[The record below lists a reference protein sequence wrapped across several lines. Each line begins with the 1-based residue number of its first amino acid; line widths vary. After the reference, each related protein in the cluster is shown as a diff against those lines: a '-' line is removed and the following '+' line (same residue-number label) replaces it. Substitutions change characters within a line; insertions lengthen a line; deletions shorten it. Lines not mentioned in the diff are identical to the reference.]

1 MLKGANLGIKEVTL
15 INEIG
20 KLFSKGLSFN
30 ESILELLKI
39 LYSFWDV
46 RHSFVALLDKE
57 KKLLSISQSFGLTPE
72 EIKKGIFK
80 VGEGIIGRVY
90 KYGIPVVLS
99 DLKEKTYLNRTGLRD
114 RLEEKETFVAVP
126 IRIGGEII
134 GVLAIFKKFLDRD
147 SVEKGVD
154 LLQILATMI
163 GMFYK
168 LHERIDLERRDWEE
182 EKRALTQVLEEK
194 YSIEGIVGCSD
205 AIKKLVALIKKVA
218 PTDIT
223 VLITGESGTGKSL
236 IAKAIHFLSPR
247 KEKAFITIN
256 CSAIPET
263 LLEAELFGYEK
274 GAFSGAYT
282 SKKGKFEL
290 SNGGTLFLD
299 EIGDMPLSL
308 QAKLLRVIQEQS
320 FERLGGTETVKVDV
334 RIIAATHRDLEE
346 MIREGL
352 FREDLY
358 YRLNVVPIFLPPL
371 RERPEDIPVLI
382 DYFLEKFNKEYGK
395 AIKFSSGA
403 VKMLLNHDWPGNV
416 RELENLIERIVLL
429 SDKDEV
435 SEEEV
440 SLYLREQK
448 IQEKKGLVKEISELE
463 KERILEALKICNF
476 NQTRAAKL
484 LGLTRRQLGYRIKKY
499 GLKKMNTIS

>member
-1 MLKGANLGIKEVTL
+1 MLSNPNLGIKEVTL

-57 KKLLSISQSFGLTPE
+57 KKVLSISQSFGLTPE

-80 VGEGIIGRVY
+80 IGEGIIGRVY

-126 IRIGGEII
+126 IKIGGEII

-205 AIKKLVALIKKVA
+205 AIKRLVALIKKIA

-247 KEKAFITIN
+247 KEKAFVTIN

-290 SNGGTLFLD
+290 ANGGTLFLD

-308 QAKLLRVIQEQS
+308 QPKLLRVIQEKEI
-320 FERLGGTETVKVDV
+320 ERLGSEETIQVDV
-334 RIIAATHRDLEE
+334 RILAATNKNLGELIKKGE
-346 MIREGL
+346 

-358 YRLNVVPIFLPPL
+358 YRLNVLPVHIPPL
-371 RERPEDIPVLI
+371 RERKEDIPLLVEH
-382 DYFLEKFNKEYGK
+382 FLSVFNQRYGK
-395 AIKFSSGA
+395 QVKIEPEAIK
-403 VKMLLNHDWPGNV
+403 VMLDYPWYGNV
-416 RELENLIERIVLL
+416 RELANTIERLVIL
-429 SDKDEV
+429 KDGWITPKDLP
-435 SEEEV
+435 SYFFALEEKE
-440 SLYLREQK
+440 
-448 IQEKKGLVKEISELE
+448 EKKIPEIVENTEKEAIIKALE
-463 KERILEALKICNF
+463 KTGYVKS
-476 NQTRAAKL
+476 RAAKL
-484 LGLTRRQLGYRIKKY
+484 LGYTLRQLDYRIKKY
-499 GLKKMNTIS
+499 GIPVKKFS

>member
-1 MLKGANLGIKEVTL
+1 V
-15 INEIG
+15 
-20 KLFSKGLSFN
+20 
-30 ESILELLKI
+30 
-39 LYSFWDV
+39 
-46 RHSFVALLDKE
+46 
-57 KKLLSISQSFGLTPE
+57 
-72 EIKKGIFK
+72 
-80 VGEGIIGRVY
+80 
-90 KYGIPVVLS
+90 
-99 DLKEKTYLNRTGLRD
+99 
-114 RLEEKETFVAVP
+114 
-126 IRIGGEII
+126 
-134 GVLAIFKKFLDRD
+134 
-147 SVEKGVD
+147 
-154 LLQILATMI
+154 
-163 GMFYK
+163 
-168 LHERIDLERRDWEE
+168 
-182 EKRALTQVLEEK
+182 
-194 YSIEGIVGCSD
+194 
-205 AIKKLVALIKKVA
+205 
-218 PTDIT
+218 
-223 VLITGESGTGKSL
+223 
-236 IAKAIHFLSPR
+236 AKAIHYNSPR
-247 KEKAFITIN
+247 AKAPFVAIN
-256 CSAIPET
+256 CAAIPET

-290 SNGGTLFLD
+290 ANGGTLFLD

-334 RIIAATHRDLEE
+334 RIIAATHRDLEG

-448 IQEKKGLVKEISELE
+448 IQEKKGLVKEISEIE